1 MSSSLAARAAVGIQS
16 QDERGSISPLKFCLV
31 LGQLGLLLLLMRQ
44 FQIESAAF
52 LRLALLAFG
61 GFAVHAWL
69 PLRWRMP
76 FFVALSLVGL
86 VLVMGAHNAFWM
98 VAIGLLLIGICHLP
112 LPLYARVTLLM
123 GVAVLLVL
131 QRAGLFPFPW
141 SEAIWPILGA
151 MFMFRLMVYFYD
163 LRHEKQPTSPTG
175 SLAYFFMLPNAC
187 FPLFP
192 VVDYKTF
199 LRSHFDDDAYRI
211 YQSGIDWM
219 LRGVIQLILY
229 RVVYYH
235 LTLAPHEV
243 GTPAELSQYL
253 VANFLLYLRVSGLF
267 HLIVGML
274 YLFGF
279 RLPETHNRYLLASSF
294 TDFWRRINIYW
305 KDFMQK
311 LFYYP
316 AVFRLRALG
325 TEKALMVA
333 TLYVFLMTWFLHA
346 YQWFWLRGTVLF
358 VAQDI
363 LFWTILG
370 VLVVANSLWEIRHGR
385 KRSLGKP
392 VRNAR
397 TIAIQIAKTYGTFWF
412 ICVLWSFWTT
422 ESLEAWFSLWAALG
436 GEYSWGVLIFPL
448 VILAVITLGSLPNDS
463 LRNQKGKGE
472 QTIWTRSTLATM
484 AMLVVLVGLS
494 VESIHSRIGT
504 GFGTFVH
511 SLRSGQLSRL
521 DMAKLER
528 GYYENLLDVN
538 RFNSQLWEMYSKKP
552 ENWLDIDSANMKRFV
567 GGFHETEMIP
577 SFVRE
582 TKYGNLSTN
591 AFGMRDQPYAQTP
604 APGTHRSVLLGASS
618 VMGWG
623 VGDGETFEA
632 LLEQRINQDWSGRGI
647 EHFEMLNMGIAGYQP
662 PQQMVMMDKA
672 LAYRPDTVFYIA
684 TGREIKRSVDYLVQV
699 VGKGTEIP
707 YPELRQIVA
716 EAGVDAGTDAAAA
729 VKQLL
734 PHGEAVIRAVY
745 KHIAG
750 LARER
755 GIVPVWVFLPQVPEG
770 EWQQVLPETRRAA
783 TDAGFRMIDLSGVFA
798 GREPNDVRLAEWDA
812 HPNVLG
818 HQLLADKLYAELAR
832 QRDAIFKS
840 PTNNR

>member
-1 MSSSLAARAAVGIQS
+1 MSTSLAARAAIGIAAGV
-16 QDERGSISPLKFCLV
+16 ERGTISPLKFCLV
-31 LGQLGLLLLLMRQ
+31 FGQLGLLMLVMRQ

-52 LRLALLAFG
+52 LRLALLAFA
-61 GFAVHAWL
+61 GFAIHAWL
-69 PLRWRMP
+69 PLRWRLP
-76 FFVALSLVGL
+76 FFVAISLSGI
-86 VLVMGAHNAFWM
+86 VLVMGAANASWL
-98 VAIGLLLIGICHLP
+98 VAIGLVLIGICHVP
-112 LPLYARVTLLM
+112 IPIAARIALLLA
-123 GVAVLLVL
+123 VAAVLML

-151 MFMFRLMVYFYD
+151 MFMFRLMVYLYD
-163 LRHEKQPTSPTG
+163 LRHERQPTSRTG

-199 LRSHFDDDAYRI
+199 LRSHYDDDAYRI
-211 YQSGIDWM
+211 YQTGIDWM

-229 RVVYYH
+229 RAVYYH

-243 GTPAELSQYL
+243 GTPADLSQYL

-279 RLPETHNRYLLASSF
+279 RLPETHNRYLLAASF

-305 KDFMQK
+305 KDYMQK

-316 AVFRLRALG
+316 AVFRLRKLG

-370 VLVVANSLWEIRHGR
+370 LLVVGNSLWEIRHGR
-385 KRSLGKP
+385 SRSLGKP
-392 VRNAR
+392 VRSAR
-397 TIAIQIAKTYGTFWF
+397 TIAIQIAKTYATFWF

-422 ESLEAWFSLWAALG
+422 ETLDAWFALWGALKG
-436 GEYSWGVLIFPL
+436 KLTWQVLTFPL
-448 VILAVITLGSLPNDS
+448 AVLAVIALGSIPSDT
-463 LRNQKGKGE
+463 LRNQKSKGSE
-472 QTIWTRSTLATM
+472 SIWNTRLLASVATLAAT
-484 AMLVVLVGLS
+484 VLIS
-494 VESIHSRIGT
+494 VEAIHTRIGT
-504 GFGTFVH
+504 EFGTFIH

-552 ENWLDIDSANMKRFV
+552 DNWLDIDSANMKRFV
-567 GGFHETEMIP
+567 GGFIELEMIP
-577 SFVRE
+577 SVVRE
-582 TKYGNLSTN
+582 TRYGALTTN
-591 AFGMRDQPYAQTP
+591 EFGMRDKPYERKP
-604 APGTHRSVLLGASS
+604 APGTHRTVLLGASA

-632 LLEQRINQDWSGRGI
+632 LVEDRLNGVAKGKD
-647 EHFEMLNMGIAGYQP
+647 FERFELLNMGIAGYQP
-662 PQQMVMMDKA
+662 PQQMVMMEKA
-672 LAYRPDTVFYIA
+672 LEFGPHTVLYVA
-684 TGREIKRSVDYLVQV
+684 TGREIKRSVDYLVRV
-699 VGKGTEIP
+699 LGRGVEIP
-707 YPELRQIVA
+707 YPALRDIVA
-716 EAGVDAGTDAAAA
+716 RAGVDQETDPAEA
-729 VKQLL
+729 VKRLM
-734 PHGEAVIRAVY
+734 PHGEALIRAIY
-745 KHIAG
+745 GHIAG
-750 LARER
+750 LATRN
-755 GIVPVWVFLPQVPEG
+755 GVVPVWVFLPQVPEG
-770 EWQQVLPETRRAA
+770 EWQQVMPETRQAA
-783 TDAGFRMIDLSGVFA
+783 MDAGFLMIDLSGSYA
-798 GREPNDVRLAEWDA
+798 GHEPNEVRLAEWDA

-818 HQLLADKLYAELAR
+818 HRLLADKLFAELGQ
-832 QRDAIFKS
+832 QRDAIFGGPS
-840 PTNNR
+840 RAR